1 MAKSSKIACKAKKQ
15 TGKQR
20 KSRSNKQGRKLG
32 QAATLPGKLW
42 TEWLK
47 HCMANARSWLYAL
60 LLICHL
66 LCLRV
71 SEGLALSASDFDF
84 KSCSVLIK
92 PLKRQPALRKPLLAE
107 MKSILLQL
115 KQNGVSKRRSQF
127 RGSQGKITFRDTW
140 TWPRS
145 GALFPSERPDAKSD
159 IRNKNT
165 VAKTISRLRGS
176 FTLATEGVV
185 RSHSARH
192 SMINALRMNGVPDDI
207 SMYYARISDKKV
219 FSKYGQVTSLQ
230 ASSLLKAQKSFRGAV
245 AAQYQSLLP
254 KRKSTRKT
262 NRK

>member
-1 MAKSSKIACKAKKQ
+1 MAKSSIACKAKKQ

-47 HCMANARSWLYAL
+47 HCLANARSWLYAL

-115 KQNGVSKRRSQF
+115 KQNGVSKRRSEF
-127 RGSQGKITFRDTW
+127 RGSQGKITFRDAW

-230 ASSLLKAQKSFRGAV
+230 ASSLLKAQKSFRGAA